1 MVHRRQVGDE
11 TLIFGV
17 HGALWGNAMTWW
29 DHSTGSVWSQ
39 PLGEAIA
46 GPRKGQKVELE
57 SALFT
62 TWAAWRELYPQTLAL
77 DAPAGPSAFDLTE
90 FLVVVDFDAD
100 ARGYSIPDLRQ
111 VGVVNDTVAGV
122 DIAVISDPTN
132 PERWAVFSRQLD
144 TTTVELEISD
154 DVLRD
159 VITGTTFDPIRG
171 VALSGPLVGQDL
183 NLLPALTSFPGDFDS
198 FWPDAEIWE
207 P

>member
-62 TWAAWRELYPQTLAL
+62 TWEAWQDLHPETLAL
-77 DAPAGPSAFDLTE
+77 DAPAGPSAFALAS
-90 FLVVVDFDAD
+90 FLVVVDLGTD
-100 ARGYSIPDLRQ
+100 ARGYAIPDMRDA
-111 VGVVNDTVAGV
+111 GVINDTVAGV
-122 DIAVISDPTN
+122 DIAVVSDPTN
-132 PERWAVFSRQLD
+132 PQLWAVFSRRLD
-144 TTTVELEISD
+144 DTTVELEVD
-154 DVLRD
+154 GDVLRD
-159 VITGTTFDPIRG
+159 TITGTTFDPNRG
-171 VALSGPLVGQDL
+171 VALSGPLLGQNL